1 MLCLGI
7 HGTAMAQSLSVSD
20 VEVLPGTTGSY
31 ELAINVGSGEYTG
44 FQYEIAFPATGFST
58 PDVEKSTVN
67 TSWAGGTINPGALK
81 AGAGKVSAVSMSNA
95 KLPTGDYAVGTVA
108 FEVDSDVPVGEYN
121 VTISNIEFL
130 SGTTRTP
137 ADDVTFKIKVV
148 EKLTVVLDELSMV
161 APVAATDVNVR
172 VKRTLKANSWN
183 TICLPFAMSEAQT
196 KSVFGDDV
204 KLKDFTGAE
213 TTNDAGDNVV
223 GITMKFTDA
232 TAIEAN
238 HPYLIKVSSA
248 ISEFTADGVDIE
260 PEDEPSIDKDEY
272 RTGSGTK
279 KDPYV
284 YHYNS
289 FVGNY
294 VAETAVPEYC
304 LFISNDKFYYSDGS
318 TKMKAFRGYFD
329 LYDVLTSV
337 EDASAHINIIDGDA
351 TGISDVRT
359 YSVDNNSY
367 YDLQGRKV
375 ENPKK
380 GLYIINNKK
389 VVIK

>member
-31 ELAINVGSGEYTG
+31 ELTINVGSGEYTG

-161 APVAATDVNVR
+161 APVAATDVNVK
-172 VKRTLKANSWN
+172 VKRAIKANTWS
-183 TICLPFAMSEAQT
+183 TLCLPFAIPAEKLTAT
-196 KSVFGDDV
+196 FGQGV
-204 KLKDFTGAE
+204 EVKDFTSWSSDEDDDG
-213 TTNDAGDNVV
+213 NIV
-223 GITMKFTDA
+223 GLTIGFTSA
-232 TAIEAN
+232 TEMEAN
-238 HPYLIKVSSA
+238 HPYLIKVPNA
-248 ISEFTADGVDIE
+248 ISEFTVDGVDID
-260 PEDEPSIDKDEY
+260 PEEEPSIQVGKKKAE
-272 RTGSGTK
+272 RGFFIGT
-279 KDPYV
+279 
-284 YHYNS
+284 
-289 FVGNY
+289 Y
-294 VAETAVPEYC
+294 VANTTVPEYN
-304 LFISNDKFYYSDGS
+304 LFVSNDKFYYSDGS
-318 TKMKAFRGYFD
+318 TKMKAFRGYFE
-329 LYDVLTSV
+329 LADVLASV
-337 EDASAHINIIDGDA
+337 DDAGARINIVDGDA